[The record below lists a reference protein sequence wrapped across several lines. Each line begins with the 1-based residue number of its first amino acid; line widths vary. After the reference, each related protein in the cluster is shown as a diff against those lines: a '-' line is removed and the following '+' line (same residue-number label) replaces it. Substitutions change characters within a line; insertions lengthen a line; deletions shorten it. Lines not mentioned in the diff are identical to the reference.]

1 MSGFRDK
8 TAWVELKGNECKA
21 LRAGYISLEDALRA
35 FAAAAP
41 SVCAGVVSDVF
52 AEADV
57 DGDGRVSG
65 EEVASVFHGRN
76 TPGGRAGAGW
86 RDVR

>member
-1 MSGFRDK
+1 
-8 TAWVELKGNECKA
+8 
-21 LRAGYISLEDALRA
+21 LRA

-65 EEVASVFHGRN
+65 EEFASVFRGRN
-76 TPGGRAGAGW
+76 TPGGRVVFGAGW